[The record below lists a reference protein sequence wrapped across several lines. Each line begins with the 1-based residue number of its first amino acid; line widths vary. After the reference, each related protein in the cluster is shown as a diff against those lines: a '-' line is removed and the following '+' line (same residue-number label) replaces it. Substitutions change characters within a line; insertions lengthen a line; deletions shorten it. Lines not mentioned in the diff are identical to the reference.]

1 MNSKIFEKHL
11 QRLADV
17 LSEFDD
23 VLVDAQE
30 NAVLSPNITDI
41 RRRRLIAEID
51 NDLKDA
57 SFMSLC
63 SWMSSPE
70 G

>member
-30 NAVLSPNITDI
+30 NAVLIQI
-41 RRRRLIAEID
+41 
-51 NDLKDA
+51 
-57 SFMSLC
+57 
-63 SWMSSPE
+63 
-70 G
+70 